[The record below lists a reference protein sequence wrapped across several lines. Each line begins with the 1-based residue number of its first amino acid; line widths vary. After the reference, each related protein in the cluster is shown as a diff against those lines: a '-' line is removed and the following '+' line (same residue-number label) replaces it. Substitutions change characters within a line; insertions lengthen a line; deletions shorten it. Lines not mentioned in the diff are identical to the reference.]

1 MSQTVKLHASDISC
15 QHCAMAIK
23 RALASVTGVS
33 AVEVDVL
40 TKMVTLTIADEQAL
54 DRARA
59 SLDDIGYPAT
69 LA

>member
-1 MSQTVKLHASDISC
+1 
-15 QHCAMAIK
+15 MAIK